1 MQYFTKTTLKNENEK
16 VKENESPEV
25 IDTEN
30 LVEKKEID
38 NHSENSSD
46 IEKCS
51 IECED
56 GSQENEVNDADAD
69 ADDENENEN
78 ENEDDTEDIDFFK
91 NHLVNDKS
99 VYVIS
104 ENYTTYCM
112 RPVCYVK
119 TEEMARKVI
128 ELIARRIN
136 KYELN
141 KNDDN
146 RILYEDLDEEI
157 NLICWSRIF
166 FISYPRRLGQVRY
179 NLIEKV
185 DIKSKIE

>member
-1 MQYFTKTTLKNENEK
+1 MQYFTKTTLKNDNEK

-30 LVEKKEID
+30 LAEKKEID

-56 GSQENEVNDADAD
+56 GSQENEVNDDADAD
-69 ADDENENEN
+69 AEN
-78 ENEDDTEDIDFFK
+78 ENEDDTEDEDIDFFK
-91 NHLVNDKS
+91 NHLVPDKS

-141 KNDDN
+141 KNNDN

-166 FISYPRRLGQVRY
+166 FY
-179 NLIEKV
+179 LIPK
-185 DIKSKIE
+185 KIRTSSV

>member
-1 MQYFTKTTLKNENEK
+1 MQYFKTTPLKNENEK

-56 GSQENEVNDADAD
+56 GSQENEVNDDA
-69 ADDENENEN
+69 ADDEN
-78 ENEDDTEDIDFFK
+78 ENEDDTEDEDIDFFK
-91 NHLVNDKS
+91 NHVVNDES

-104 ENYTTYCM
+104 EDYTSYNM
-112 RPVCYVK
+112 KPVCYVK

-128 ELIARRIN
+128 ELVARRIN
-136 KYELN
+136 KYELD
-141 KNDDN
+141 KNHEN
-146 RILYEDLDEEI
+146 RVLYEDLDEEI
-157 NLICWSRIF
+157 NLICWSKF
-166 FISYPRRLGQVRY
+166 FIISYPRKLGQVRY
-179 NLIEKV
+179 DLIKKV
-185 DIKSKIE
+185 DIKRKTE